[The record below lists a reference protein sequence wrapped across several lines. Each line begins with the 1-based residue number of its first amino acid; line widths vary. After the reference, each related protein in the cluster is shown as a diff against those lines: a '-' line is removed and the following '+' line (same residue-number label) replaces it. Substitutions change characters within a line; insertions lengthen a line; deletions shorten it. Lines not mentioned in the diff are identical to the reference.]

1 MNIDIVEEQARVPV
15 TIFRLADRINLG
27 NAEELEDKA
36 REVFA
41 QGTRYLLI
49 DLTKVPSMT
58 SAGLR
63 SLQAIYKLFEQGSS
77 SKHKEAAGK
86 QAAGKSAHMKL
97 LNPNVELRRVLE
109 LVGFDVYIDIQDNE
123 RRIAFVPGDLQVVR
137 AGGTQR
143 RKRETGGKIC
153 SHEIT
158 QTKRRTSSRP
168 GAGWL

>member
-1 MNIDIVEEQARVPV
+1 MNIEIVEEQARVPV

-63 SLQAIYKLFEQGSS
+63 SLQAIYKLFEQGE
-77 SKHKEAAGK
+77 HKGASEK
-86 QAAGKSAHMKL
+86 PAGKSAHMKL
-97 LNPNVELRRVLE
+97 LNPNTELRRVLE

-123 RRIAFVPGDLQVVR
+123 QEALSAF
-137 AGGTQR
+137 
-143 RKRETGGKIC
+143 
-153 SHEIT
+153 
-158 QTKRRTSSRP
+158 
-168 GAGWL
+168 